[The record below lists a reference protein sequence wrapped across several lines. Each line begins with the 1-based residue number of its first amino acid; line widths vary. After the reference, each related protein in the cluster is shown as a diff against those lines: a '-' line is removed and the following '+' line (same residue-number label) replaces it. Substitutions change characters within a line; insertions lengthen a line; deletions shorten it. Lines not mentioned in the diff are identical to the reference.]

1 VRGDVPADLCDEAV
15 TRLLPQ
21 DYEILERLYDDGPLA
36 IEELQARLTAELSQ
50 IAIRERLWLL
60 MGLDR
65 MVEGQDQLID
75 HSATSEKW
83 GRPADIDDSE
93 RGRIPDDNQTLQRR
107 IEDERIRRSLDL
119 GFDRQT
125 VAERFDVCPRT
136 TRYKER
142 RARAYAFPL
151 DAVDSEVTGTS
162 ESRPSPSQ
170 QSEITDSETSR
181 DIGGSGQ
188 AADRSSE
195 NTADGPSETPEET
208 PMQPAAEAADDH
220 DGAEDSV
227 ARNNISDDTAPT
239 SVDTEHRD
247 RPDQDEIEQGVAVLS
262 DDDADSHRL
271 LLTVGLDGVE
281 KDALMRYCA
290 EQQQPLSGMLK
301 EWVQTFAE
309 GLAD

>member
-1 VRGDVPADLCDEAV
+1 MPVDLCDEAAK
-15 TRLLPQ
+15 RLLPQ
-21 DYEILERLYDDGPLA
+21 DYEFLQTLHEDGPLE
-36 IEELQARLTAELSQ
+36 IEELQARSTAELSQ
-50 IAIRERLWLL
+50 IAIRERLWLM

-65 MVEGQDQLID
+65 MVDGQDQLID
-75 HSATSEKW
+75 HSATSAKW

-151 DAVDSEVTGTS
+151 DAVDSTVTETS
-162 ESRPSPSQ
+162 ESGVTPSRQPAA
-170 QSEITDSETSR
+170 TGSETSR
-181 DIGGSGQ
+181 DTDDSGQ
-188 AADRSSE
+188 TVGESSVDSADELSE
-195 NTADGPSETPEET
+195 IPGDT

-227 ARNNISDDTAPT
+227 ARNNVSDDTAPT
-239 SVDTEHRD
+239 SVDTGHRD
-247 RPDQDEIEQGVAVLS
+247 QPDQDEIEQGVAVLS
-262 DDDADSHRL
+262 DDDADNHRL

-301 EWVQTFAE
+301 EWMKAFAAE
-309 GLAD
+309 LAD